1 MPLISVYVT
10 VYNLKD
16 YISQCLDSILSQD
29 FDDFEVI
36 VADNGSTDGS
46 VEICEEYEKKYSE
59 KMRFIKF
66 PLPTVL
72 GRAHNAAIDS
82 ARGEYIQCVD
92 GDDYIA
98 PGCLKSIGKIIESRQ
113 PDLIMGTFQC
123 IVEEGATAFNDS
135 VFEENLINNVEYED
149 ALDYLMHHP
158 NFHRSVW
165 RFVAKKRFFT
175 DLYLKNNLTRQT
187 VFCDT
192 IAITAWLFSAK
203 SIYFY
208 KDPFYFYRRRTGA
221 VTLTRNGETTS
232 EFIIALATFISY
244 IAPIVEKN
252 NEHINAKIKAEDLLW
267 YIKLF
272 LGGYDLLNYNDF
284 VRISEFI
291 DMHKSIFQFLDKFD
305 NKDLKD
311 FLSFINKHNSFVGLK
326 LYCEYEN
333 ARLLDKLKFAKDK
346 NIYVFPTGRFGEGT
360 GRLLIKNKFNLKGF
374 FDNDAKKNNTEFL
387 KLPCYLPDK
396 LKDLTLEE
404 KNETVIVI
412 STIYDKLFEI
422 LRYQVYNLGIP
433 KENIIIR
440 K

>member
-16 YISQCLDSILSQD
+16 YISQCLDSVLSQN
-29 FDDFEVI
+29 FDNFELI

-46 VEICEEYEKKYSE
+46 VEICEEYARKHPD

-66 PLPTVL
+66 PPPTVL

-98 PGCLKSIGKIIESRQ
+98 SGCLKSIAKIIENKH
-113 PDLIMGTFQC
+113 PDLIMGTFEC
-123 IVEEGATAFNDS
+123 IVEDGATAFNDS
-135 VFEENLINNVEYED
+135 KFDENRINDVGYSD
-149 ALDYLMHHP
+149 ALDYLMNHP

-165 RFVAKKRFFT
+165 RFVAKKRFFA

-203 SIYFY
+203 SIHFY
-208 KDPFYFYRRRTGA
+208 NGPFYFYRRRAGA
-221 VTLTRNGETTS
+221 VTLIRNGETTS

-244 IAPIVEKN
+244 ITPIVEKN
-252 NEHINAKIKAEDLLW
+252 ESEIRAKIKEEDLLW

-272 LGGYDLLNYNDF
+272 LADCDSINYWDF
-284 VRISEFI
+284 AKLSEFI
-291 DMHKSIFQFLDKFD
+291 ETHKSIF
-305 NKDLKD
+305 D
-311 FLSFINKHNSFVGLK
+311 FLSRFNNPNLKSFFNFINEYGGFIGLR

-333 ARLLDKLKFAKDK
+333 SKLLNKLKSAKNK
-346 NIYVFPTGRFGEGT
+346 KIYIFPTGRFGEGT
-360 GRLLIKNKFNLKGF
+360 GRLLIKNNFNLKGF
-374 FDNDAKKNNTEFL
+374 LDNDIRKSNNNFLNLSCHLPNILKN
-387 KLPCYLPDK
+387 
-396 LKDLTLEE
+396 LTLEE
-404 KNETVIVI
+404 KNNTVIVV
-412 STIYDKLFEI
+412 STIYDKLFET
-422 LRYQVYNLGIP
+422 LKAQVNAFGIP
-433 KENIIIR
+433 EENIVIR
-440 K
+440 D